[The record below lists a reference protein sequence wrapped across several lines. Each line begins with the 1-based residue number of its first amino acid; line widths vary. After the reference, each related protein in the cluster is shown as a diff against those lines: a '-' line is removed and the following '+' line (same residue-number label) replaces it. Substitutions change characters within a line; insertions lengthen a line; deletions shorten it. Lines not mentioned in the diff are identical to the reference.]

1 MAYLINSIP
10 AWIRIFVLIIC
21 EIVMI
26 YEYAKGKY
34 KNELGKSFMTFLM
47 VIDPVCILMML
58 LRRIEE
64 LGLIP
69 SSYANISINICIAV
83 ILIGFW
89 AVALVNVIKGN
100 VPEPQRR
107 IIIVSSVGF
116 LLAVICFGVITILE
130 KMQVL
135 D

>member
-10 AWIRIFVLIIC
+10 AWIRISVLIFC

-34 KNELGKSFMTFLM
+34 KNELRKSFMTFLM
-47 VIDPVCILMML
+47 VIDPICISMML

-69 SSYANISINICIAV
+69 SSYASISINICIAV

-100 VPEPQRR
+100 VPEPQR
-107 IIIVSSVGF
+107 
-116 LLAVICFGVITILE
+116 
-130 KMQVL
+130 
-135 D
+135 